1 MVFTHLPSPYLPYLA
16 QSVNWRLIPKQSLLG
31 NAFEIS
37 NFSVNCSSIV
47 AEKSSSRSVNM
58 VPHSIQWLIFAP
70 PQFHCNLLRGM
81 LFFFPI
87 FIHTNHGMSGY
98 PVVFH
103 FIPIQW
109 LVLNPI
115 YIYTLLSLLL
125 SLLLLFIIIYIYTW
139 WLYSRGYYP
148 HEICWS
154 HWGHVCGG
162 AAWCAG
168 RDARG
173 APWAIDGAPLIGQ
186 WWEVGKL
193 VITLW

>member
-47 AEKSSSRSVNM
+47 AAKSSSRSVNM
-58 VPHSIQWLIFAP
+58 VPHSIHWLIFAP
-70 PQFHCNLLRGM
+70 HNFIAILLRGM
-81 LFFFPI
+81 LFVCFFVFPI

-115 YIYTLLSLLL
+115 YIY
-125 SLLLLFIIIYIYTW
+125 IYIYIH
-139 WLYSRGYYP
+139 YHYYNN
-148 HEICWS
+148 
-154 HWGHVCGG
+154 
-162 AAWCAG
+162 
-168 RDARG
+168 
-173 APWAIDGAPLIGQ
+173 L
-186 WWEVGKL
+186 L
-193 VITLW
+193 

>member
-16 QSVNWRLIPKQSLLG
+16 QSVNWRLVPKQSLLG

-47 AEKSSSRSVNM
+47 AEKSSSSSVNM
-58 VPHSIQWLIFAP
+58 EPHSIHWLIFAP

-81 LFFFPI
+81 LFFLPI

-115 YIYTLLSLLL
+115 YIYIYTYIHYYYYYHHHHHYYYYYHYYYYCYYYYYYNLLY
-125 SLLLLFIIIYIYTW
+125 IYI
-139 WLYSRGYYP
+139 
-148 HEICWS
+148 I
-154 HWGHVCGG
+154 
-162 AAWCAG
+162 
-168 RDARG
+168 
-173 APWAIDGAPLIGQ
+173 
-186 WWEVGKL
+186 L
-193 VITLW
+193 VVIF